1 MVELDRNGCNVS
13 VDNDVNSVDIMCK
26 YVYDSYWI
34 IWKIKWGE
42 KIKLKFCFLV
52 FWFFY
57 YDLFLEVWFRILVFD
72 DG

>member
-42 KIKLKFCFLV
+42 KNKIES
-52 FWFFY
+52 FF
-57 YDLFLEVWFRILVFD
+57 
-72 DG
+72 

>member
-42 KIKLKFCFLV
+42 KNKIESFFSYLV
-52 FWFFY
+52 FLLWFI
-57 YDLFLEVWFRILVFD
+57 FRNLV
-72 DG
+72 

>member
-1 MVELDRNGCNVS
+1 MVELDRNGCYVS

-42 KIKLKFCFLV
+42 K
-52 FWFFY
+52 
-57 YDLFLEVWFRILVFD
+57 
-72 DG
+72 

>member
-34 IWKIKWGE
+34 IWKIKWGG
-42 KIKLKFCFLV
+42 KIKLKFFFLV

-57 YDLFLEVWFRILVFD
+57 YDLFLEIWFRILVFD

>member
-34 IWKIKWGE
+34 IWKIKWGGGN
-42 KIKLKFCFLV
+42 KIEIFFLV

-57 YDLFLEVWFRILVFD
+57 YDLFLEIWFRILVFD

>member
-42 KIKLKFCFLV
+42 KIKLKF
-52 FWFFY
+52 FF
-57 YDLFLEVWFRILVFD
+57 
-72 DG
+72 

>member
-1 MVELDRNGCNVS
+1 MVELDRNRCYVS

-42 KIKLKFCFLV
+42 KIKLKFFFLV

-57 YDLFLEVWFRILVFD
+57 YDLFLEIWFRILVFD